1 MVPSGRMIFI
11 SLSFPWSKNISPSII
26 HEIFLTKFFLPRFLL
41 SSFPFCSK
49 TTKTIFW
56 ESWNKRLFAF
66 PISLSL
72 SFSPCR
78 CRRDPSFHLP
88 SLRRLW
94 PSLLAFIISFIIRS
108 FWVWM
113 PVPTSLWVPA
123 FLSSLLSAR
132 SLSVHYNLVLFS
144 LLFSWMMLPRSLDNQ
159 KKPFW
164 LFSRFPFL
172 KNKNRVVY

>member
-1 MVPSGRMIFI
+1 MVLSGQMIFI

-41 SSFPFCSK
+41 SYFPFCSK

-72 SFSPCR
+72 SFSLCR

-108 FWVWM
+108 FWGM
-113 PVPTSLWVPA
+113 DARPYVPMGPGFSL
-123 FLSSLLSAR
+123 FSSLGAVSLR
-132 SLSVHYNLVLFS
+132 SL
-144 LLFSWMMLPRSLDNQ
+144 
-159 KKPFW
+159 
-164 LFSRFPFL
+164 
-172 KNKNRVVY
+172 